1 MKSTYCGIL
10 NIDTHDKV
18 RAPPPTES
26 ELKLRNILRY
36 KKIPF
41 KHSQIIWYTG
51 CDKYTPDLIIG
62 EKLIIEVD
70 GKIHDKEFMKTP
82 DRIRQRAL
90 KNMGFEVH
98 RVRNEHIQSL
108 PSAVAADIIQKY
120 YEVVDTPNKTT
131 KVSSLKATIHHESVP
146 RDIAEKLQF
155 WAMEFNKELND
166 EKWTANHFKES
177 LNRFHPELVTN
188 QCAMERLILLL
199 LGLNLHKTQDSSSL
213 NFEYF
218 SNLLKKGIEIIRG
231 IFGGVEGDAVAIHLK
246 NMYNIS
252 APGFFKNLIF
262 KGGPNL
268 NPGVITIKD
277 KSTLDSIVDKFNKSF
292 SDIGITVERS
302 EIKSECNAVLMKF
315 DKTEESSY
323 SWLVDWMNNIP

>member
-1 MKSTYCGIL
+1 L
-10 NIDTHDKV
+10 NIDTDDKFK
-18 RAPPPTES
+18 APPPTES
-26 ELKLRNILRY
+26 ERKLRSILEY

-41 KHSQIIWYTG
+41 KHSEIIWYTG

-90 KNMGFEVH
+90 KNMGYEVH
-98 RVRNEHIQSL
+98 RIRNEHVQRL
-108 PSAVAADIIQKY
+108 PSVVAADLIQKY
-120 YEVVDTPNKTT
+120 YEVVDTPDKTT
-131 KVSSLKATIHHESVP
+131 KVSRLKATIHHESVP

-155 WAMEFNKELND
+155 WAIEFNRDLSD
-166 EKWTANHFKES
+166 EKWTADCFKES
-177 LNRFHPELVTN
+177 LIRFHPGLVDN
-188 QCAMERLILLL
+188 QCAMERLVLLL
-199 LGLNLHKTQDSSSL
+199 LGLNLHKTQDGTFD
-213 NFEYF
+213 FEYS
-218 SNLLKKGIEIIRG
+218 SNLLKKGIEIIRD
-231 IFGGVEGDAVAIHLK
+231 IFGGVEGDAAAIHLK

-268 NPGVITIKD
+268 NPGVVSIKD
-277 KSTLDSIVDKFNKSF
+277 KSTLDSIIDNFNKSF

-302 EIKSECNAVLMKF
+302 EIKSECNTVLMKF
-315 DKTEESSY
+315 DKGEESAY
-323 SWLVDWMNNIP
+323 SWLVEWTNSIP

>member
-1 MKSTYCGIL
+1 L
-10 NIDTHDKV
+10 NIDTDDKF

-26 ELKLRNILRY
+26 ELKLRSILRY

-90 KNMGFEVH
+90 KNMGYEVH

-120 YEVVDTPNKTT
+120 YEAVDAPDKTT
-131 KVSSLKATIHHESVP
+131 KVTRLKTTIHHESIP
-146 RDIAEKLQF
+146 SDIDEMLQF
-155 WAMEFNKELND
+155 WAIEFNKELSD
-166 EKWTANHFKES
+166 GKWTANYFKES
-177 LNRFHPELVTN
+177 LKRFHPGLVSN

-213 NFEYF
+213 DFEYS
-218 SNLLKKGIEIIRG
+218 SNLLKKGIEIIRDT
-231 IFGGVEGDAVAIHLK
+231 IGGVEGDAAAIHLR

-268 NPGVITIKD
+268 NPGVIAIKD
-277 KSTLDSIVDKFNKSF
+277 KSTLDSIVDNFNKSF

-315 DKTEESSY
+315 DKAEKSAY
-323 SWLVDWMNNIP
+323 SWLVEWTSNIS